1 MGKLFK
7 NIKDKIVNFNYKEYA
22 NTNRQFIAFVLSNLV
37 NATLLRFFTVHN
49 YFAIKPLLADLA
61 IILLFG
67 SFVYLFKTKKQFM
80 YLMVISFIFTL
91 ICIVNSLYY
100 TYYMSFASFSLI
112 AVSLTVV
119 DVGDA
124 VVKNVLQFKD
134 FIFLWQLI
142 FMLIFHH
149 YLKKEKYYEFAGP
162 KENRKKRFTG
172 TIVSGVVV
180 YALFFMT
187 VTSVEFSR
195 LSKQWNREFLV
206 TKFGVYT
213 YQLNYLFKSLDA
225 KFNTLFGY
233 DNAAKKFREYYDEN
247 TITLK
252 KNDYTNIFEGRN
264 VIVIHAESIQNAAVR
279 QSFNGKQVAPNLN
292 KLKDE
297 GIYFSNF
304 YAQASSGTSS
314 DSEFS
319 FSTSLLPVTNGAV
332 AVSYWNRDYE
342 SFQKLLRDTKGYNT
356 LSFHANNGE
365 FWNRNNFHKSL
376 GYNTFYSKNSYK
388 VEEENLIGLGLS
400 DKEFFKQLTPKLKK
414 EKDKNGTFMATVI
427 MLSNHTPFDAVD
439 KYGEFD
445 VDIKEDTEVNEN
457 GVEVSKTVSYPYME
471 DTKLGNYFKSV
482 HYADE
487 AIGEF
492 IEELDE
498 TGLLDNTVLVIYGD
512 HDAKLP
518 KNDFIRLNNYDKE
531 TNKTLDK
538 DDPDYKDV
546 DYYDYEI
553 NRSVPLI
560 IWTKD
565 KKFNKTVNTAMG
577 MIDVMPTL
585 SNMLGLKPKYALGN
599 DIMNLDNNV
608 VPFPNGN
615 WVTNDIYYN
624 SQKDEY
630 KVINPNAVIDKDTIT
645 RNSQIAST
653 KLEVSNDIILYD
665 LIKNE
670 NQKERLDRVEGENQ

>member
-1 MGKLFK
+1 MEKVTRKFK
-7 NIKDKIVNFNYKEYA
+7 KIKEKIINFNYKEYA
-22 NTNRQFIAFVLSNLV
+22 STNRQFIAFIISNLL
-37 NATLLRFFTVHN
+37 NAILLRFFTVHN
-49 YFAIKPLLADLA
+49 YFAIKPILADLA

-67 SFVYLFKTKKQFM
+67 SFVYLFKTKKQFT
-80 YLMVISFIFTL
+80 YLMVISFLFTL
-91 ICIVNSLYY
+91 ICIINSLYY

-112 AVSLTVV
+112 AISLTVV

-124 VVKNVLQFKD
+124 VVKNVLQVKD

-142 FMLIFHH
+142 FMLIYHSH
-149 YLKKEKYYEFAGP
+149 LKKTKYYEFAGP

-172 TIVSGVVV
+172 TIISGIVV
-180 YALFFMT
+180 YSLFFMT
-187 VTSVEFSR
+187 VTSTEFSR

-213 YQLNYLFKSLDA
+213 YQLNDLFKSLDA

-233 DNAAKKFREYYDEN
+233 DNAAKNFREYYEDN
-247 TITLK
+247 TLELK

-279 QSFNGKQVAPNLN
+279 QSFNGLEVAPTLN
-292 KLKDE
+292 RLKDE

-304 YAQASSGTSS
+304 YAEASSGTSS

-332 AVSYWNRDYE
+332 AVSYWNREYE
-342 SFQKLLRDTKGYNT
+342 TLQKLLKDKGYNT

-376 GYNTFYSKNSYK
+376 GYNTFYSKNSFK
-388 VEEENLIGLGLS
+388 VTEENTIGLGLS

-414 EKDKNGTFMATVI
+414 EYEEKGKFMATLI

-445 VDIKEDTEVNEN
+445 VDIKEDETVTEN
-457 GVEVSKTVSYPYME
+457 GVEVSKTVTYPYME
-471 DTKLGNYFKSV
+471 GTKLGNYFKSV
-482 HYADE
+482 HYADSALDE
-487 AIGEF
+487 LMT
-492 IEELDE
+492 ELDE
-498 TGLLDNTVLVIYGD
+498 EGLLDNTVVVIYGD

-518 KNDFIRLNNYDKE
+518 KSDYVRLNNYDKE
-531 TNKTLDK
+531 NDDVLDK
-538 DDPDYKDV
+538 DDEKYEEV
-546 DYYDYEI
+546 DYFDYEL

-565 KKFNKTVNTAMG
+565 KKFNTTIDTAMG

-585 SNMLGLKPKYALGN
+585 SNMLGVKPKYALGN
-599 DIMNLDNNV
+599 DIINLNDNV
-608 VPFPNGN
+608 VAFPNGN
-615 WVTNDIYYN
+615 WLTNNIYYN

-630 KVINPNAVIDKDTIT
+630 KVINPNAVIDKDTISK
-645 RNSQIAST
+645 NSDIASK
-653 KLEVSNDIILYD
+653 KLEISNDIILYD
-665 LIKNE
+665 LIRNE
-670 NQKERLDRVEGENQ
+670 NQDERLDRVEGE